1 MPYALCFLLFMLG
14 LYCAVVKKN
23 MVKIVIGIMVMEYAV
38 NLFLIMLG
46 YRFGGSAP
54 IIDRSQLEAGQVAAS
69 FINNSV
75 DPLPQALVLTAIVIS
90 LGSLALMI
98 SICVRTY
105 EKYGTFDITQIR
117 RLKGCPMF
125 GRKGKVAA
133 TFLANLVTIFLLVS
147 AVASI
152 GKSEVY
158 EIGKWSIPLG
168 INLVLDGLSSLML
181 LAISVVSAAAMLFSA
196 RYMEQYTAKA
206 KYLSLFLLMVAGMNG
221 VVLSGDIFNL
231 FVFLEIASLAS
242 YALVG
247 FGCEHEELEALFVLF
262 AVALVYGNTG
272 TLNMAYISEA
282 IQYSGMNAG
291 LDFALALFIVGFG
304 LKAALVP
311 FHAWLPDAHPSA
323 PAPISAMLS
332 GILIKTLGIYALAR
346 VVFNIFGVSVS
357 VGWLLIVLGLLSM
370 VAGAFLAIGQW
381 DLKRLMA
388 YSSISQIGYVI
399 LGIGLGATLIARGDN
414 LAWASLAILGGLFHL
429 VNHAVYKSLLFL
441 TSGSVEMSTGTRQLK
456 QMGGLAEKLP
466 ITRTTCTVASA
477 SIVGIPPFSGF
488 WSKLILVIAAVQA
501 QFYWIAA
508 IIVFVSLCTLIMYF
522 SLLWYFWPAYV
533 CLWDCL
539 CWCPA

>member
-1 MPYALCFLLFMLG
+1 MS
-14 LYCAVVKKN
+14 
-23 MVKIVIGIMVMEYAV
+23 I
-38 NLFLIMLG
+38 
-46 YRFGGSAP
+46 
-54 IIDRSQLEAGQVAAS
+54 
-69 FINNSV
+69 
-75 DPLPQALVLTAIVIS
+75 PLPLFIAIPLVTAFVLPIFGKKGKDAATVLANVATISLLVL
-90 LGSLALMI
+90 
-98 SICVRTY
+98 
-105 EKYGTFDITQIR
+105 
-117 RLKGCPMF
+117 
-125 GRKGKVAA
+125 
-133 TFLANLVTIFLLVS
+133 

-152 GKSEVY
+152 GQSGVY

-168 INLVLDGLSSLML
+168 INLVLDGLSSLLL
-181 LAISVVSAAAMLFSA
+181 LAISVVASAAMLFSA

-247 FGCEHEELEALFVLF
+247 FGCEHEELEASFKYMVLGSIGSIFILF

-272 TLNMAYISEA
+272 ALNMAYISDA
-282 IQYSGMNAG
+282 IQSSGLNAG
-291 LDFALALFIVGFG
+291 LKFALALFIVGFG

-332 GILIKTLGIYALAR
+332 GILIKTLGIYALVR
-346 VVFNIFGVSVS
+346 VVFNVFGVSVS
-357 VGWLLIVLGLLSM
+357 IGWLLVVLGLLSM

-381 DLKRLMA
+381 DLKRLLA

-399 LGIGLGATLIARGDN
+399 LGIGLGGLIIAKYNN
-414 LAWASLAILGGLFHL
+414 LPWASLAILGGLFHL

-441 TSGSVEMSTGTRQLK
+441 TSGSVQMSTGTRQLK

-466 ITRTTCTVASA
+466 FTRATCTVASA

-488 WSKLILVIAAVQA
+488 WSKLILVVAAVQA
-501 QFYWIAA
+501 GFYWVAA
-508 IIVFVSLCTLIMYF
+508 IIVFVSLCTLIMY
-522 SLLWYFWPAYV
+522 LKVQRYV
-533 CLWDCL
+533 FLGELPENLRQIKENRGSMLVAMIFLACL
-539 CWCPA
+539 CVLMGLLVLVPCLKQSILEPAVQVLIDGVKYSAIVMKM

>member
-1 MPYALCFLLFMLG
+1 MS
-14 LYCAVVKKN
+14 
-23 MVKIVIGIMVMEYAV
+23 I
-38 NLFLIMLG
+38 
-46 YRFGGSAP
+46 
-54 IIDRSQLEAGQVAAS
+54 
-69 FINNSV
+69 
-75 DPLPQALVLTAIVIS
+75 PLPVFIAIPLVTAFVLPVFGKKGKDAATVLANVATISLLVL
-90 LGSLALMI
+90 
-98 SICVRTY
+98 
-105 EKYGTFDITQIR
+105 
-117 RLKGCPMF
+117 
-125 GRKGKVAA
+125 
-133 TFLANLVTIFLLVS
+133 

-152 GKSEVY
+152 GQSAVY

-221 VVLSGDIFNL
+221 VALSGDIFNL

-247 FGCEHEELEALFVLF
+247 FGCEHEELEASFKYMVLGSIGSVFVLF

-272 TLNMAYISEA
+272 ALNMAYVSDA
-282 IQYSGMNAG
+282 IQSSGLNAG
-291 LDFALALFIVGFG
+291 LAFALALFVVGFG

-346 VVFNIFGVSVS
+346 MVFNVFGVSVS
-357 VGWLLIVLGLLSM
+357 IGWLLVVLGLLSM

-381 DLKRLMA
+381 DFKRLLA
-388 YSSISQIGYVI
+388 YSSISQIGYVV
-399 LGIGLGATLIARGDN
+399 LGIGLGATLIAREAN

-441 TSGSVEMSTGTRQLK
+441 TSGSVQMSTGTRQLK

-466 ITRTTCTVASA
+466 VTRTACTVASA

-488 WSKLILVIAAVQA
+488 WSKLILVWAAVQA
-501 QFYWIAA
+501 QLYWVAA
-508 IIVFVSLCTLIMYF
+508 IIVFVSLCTLIMY
-522 SLLWYFWPAYV
+522 LKVQRYV
-533 CLWDCL
+533 FLGELPENLQQIKESRGSMLVAMVFLACL
-539 CWCPA
+539 CALMGLLLVPGLKENILDPAVQALTTGVKYSDAVMGMR

>member
-1 MPYALCFLLFMLG
+1 MSIPLPLFIAIPLATAFLL
-14 LYCAVVKKN
+14 
-23 MVKIVIGIMVMEYAV
+23 
-38 NLFLIMLG
+38 
-46 YRFGGSAP
+46 
-54 IIDRSQLEAGQVAAS
+54 
-69 FINNSV
+69 
-75 DPLPQALVLTAIVIS
+75 
-90 LGSLALMI
+90 
-98 SICVRTY
+98 
-105 EKYGTFDITQIR
+105 
-117 RLKGCPMF
+117 PMF
-125 GRKGKVAA
+125 GRKGKTAA
-133 TFLANLVTIFLLVS
+133 TVLANLVTISLLVF

-152 GKSEVY
+152 GKTEVY

-168 INLVLDGLSSLML
+168 INLVLDGLSSLLL

-247 FGCEHEELEALFVLF
+247 FGCEHEELEASFKYMVLGSIGSIFVLF

-282 IQYSGMNAG
+282 IQYSGLNAG
-291 LDFALALFIVGFG
+291 LDFALALFTVGFG

-346 VVFNIFGVSVS
+346 VVFNVFGVSIS
-357 VGWLLIVLGLLSM
+357 IGWLLIVLGLLSM

-388 YSSISQIGYVI
+388 YSSISQIGYVV
-399 LGIGLGATLIARGDN
+399 LGIGLGATLIARGAN

-441 TSGSVEMSTGTRQLK
+441 TSGSVEMSTGTRQMK

-508 IIVFVSLCTLIMYF
+508 IIVFVSLCTLIMY
-522 SLLWYFWPAYV
+522 LKVQRYV
-533 CLWDCL
+533 FLGELPENLQQVKENKGSMLVAMVFLACL
-539 CWCPA
+539 CVLMGLLVLVPGLKQAILEPAVKVLTDGLKYSADVKGM